1 MDLDLILDP
10 IGVVG
15 HSSVNAREIRGRA
28 TNAPTRYA
36 DQHELPLLLVVAGIR
51 LNDDQRTAAVTLATV
66 DATGQISSAKHVSGH
81 QAWNGR
87 RSGRQKQMRVK
98 IETNI

>member
-1 MDLDLILDP
+1 MDLDLVSDP

-15 HSSVNAREIRGRA
+15 HSSVHAREIRRRA

-87 RSGRQKQMRVK
+87 RLDRQIKLRQKKNRK
-98 IETNI
+98 

>member
-36 DQHELPLLLVVAGIR
+36 DQHELPLPLLVVAGIR

-66 DATGQISSAKHVSGH
+66 DATGQIPSAKHVSGH

-87 RSGRQKQMRVK
+87 RLDRQKELRGK
-98 IETNI
+98 K